1 MSRNTVFL
9 PKEANLNFSW
19 WFISLGRLST
29 PIKRDYFQPPK
40 RRIVT
45 HFQWSWLCF
54 MVDKLPK
61 ANGGS
66 IYVTSL
72 QMVQTTQNFIIYNSI
87 WSLSVS
93 HWVLSHHFKSL
104 CSKRLMPIISPYLM
118 LHWISNLVVKW
129 YRVYSQIS
137 ARISVQLNVTHT
149 H

>member
-1 MSRNTVFL
+1 MRITLAAENDFMWFL
-9 PKEANLNFSW
+9 KDRARTHPHV
-19 WFISLGRLST
+19 
-29 PIKRDYFQPPK
+29 KRACFQPPK

-72 QMVQTTQNFIIYNSI
+72 QMVQTTHIFIIYNSI
-87 WSLSVS
+87 WNLSVS

-104 CSKRLMPIISPYLM
+104 FSKRLMPIISPCPM
-118 LHWISNLVVKW
+118 LHWISNIVVKW
-129 YRVYSQIS
+129 DRVYSQIS
-137 ARISVQLNVTHT
+137 AKISVQLNVTHT